1 LRTVA
6 LAERPQR
13 SWPASVGQDCCRCTL
28 HRHLAEQLAVA
39 PHSSASRRS
48 GHDNAML

>member
-13 SWPASVGQDCCRCTL
+13 SWPTPVGQDCCRCTP

-39 PHSSASRRS
+39 LRSSAFKVKR
-48 GHDNAML
+48 AW